1 MTPESKQ
8 ELIESLQGVIDKLK
22 NMDEDQHFGLLLA
35 CAIQKEKGG
44 DDFETDNFLV
54 GHQYVIT
61 NNLADEFN
69 EDEEYQRL
77 LFDILKH
84 LD

>member
-35 CAIQKEKGG
+35 CAIQKEK
-44 DDFETDNFLV
+44 
-54 GHQYVIT
+54 
-61 NNLADEFN
+61 
-69 EDEEYQRL
+69 RWR
-77 LFDILKH
+77 
-84 LD
+84 